1 MAQSFVNESIDLKAA
16 VHSRAASRALSRL
29 NFSND
34 HATVDH
40 VVEQE
45 SAAIRPPVAHDGPKI
60 SRKPTSPA
68 QSSTED
74 VSISRQHSKLVTTR
88 PVLISYTGHD
98 DDTRRSNDSGALGQ
112 LLLGSTAMAMGA
124 VVQVFKGKGG
134 KATLAAWNKVLLH
147 SNDQIVCSLLL
158 AYKRIARLKKSPA
171 TKDEGQ
177 RQAIRQS
184 TWKCRPDRLH
194 E

>member
-45 SAAIRPPVAHDGPKI
+45 SAAIRPPV
-60 SRKPTSPA
+60 A

-134 KATLAAWNKVLLH
+134 KATLVAWNKVLLH